1 MKRIALLQFH
11 KDWEVCRNRAQLL
24 RAMNPGLEIHGLFG
38 GDPEKLEEAQHFLGT
53 ELDSLYLLRHPDREW
68 NRKNTDLAV
77 RSWYRDF
84 GAHRDFDVAHSVQWD
99 LLLLAPLS
107 VLYRDV
113 PGESVGLT
121 GLTTVDAIADR
132 WHWTQNEPHRSD
144 FVRLKELVERRFGY
158 DMPFRAC
165 LGPGYCLPR
174 KFLDAYAHADVPE
187 LGHDEIR
194 LPLYAAILGFEV
206 ADTGFYPRWFDT
218 LEERFFNAASD
229 DIDEQLIRSE
239 LARPRGRRAFHPFR
253 REFAL
258 ARAAAP
264 AGGRRKAKGRTAP
277 EATREKADT
286 DRFRVVAIIAAYNES
301 DIISPLLEHLV
312 ENGVESYLI
321 DNRSTDG
328 TVAEARRWLG
338 KGLLEIEMFPK
349 EAPSGETP
357 AGFDWEGI
365 LRRKEEIARELG
377 ADWYIHNDA
386 DEFREA
392 PWPGMRLA
400 DAVRWVDR
408 LGYNCIDFRVL
419 NFRPVDDAFPPGA
432 DPKAHITRWEEPI
445 LHDRVRLNCWKAQKD
460 PVSLAASGG
469 HEVRFPG
476 RRVFPIRFLLRH
488 YPVRSQEH
496 GERKIFEER
505 KNRFLE
511 RERAKGWHVQY
522 DDIPDSGHS
531 FVGDPESLHPYDG
544 DRVRLGLLLENEAA
558 RSAEDRVR
566 DLSAELEA
574 RRLEVA
580 GLQSGK
586 HEAEKHAAN
595 LERDRQK
602 LTQHLIERERHVANL
617 ESNAAELQR
626 HATGLEKD
634 REVLAGH
641 IAHLEEVRAEKDR
654 HLARL
659 EDMRAEQS
667 RHTASLEATLAAVQR
682 HASGL
687 EGDRETL
694 QKHIDHLEAVREE
707 KDRHIALLQSEKIDR
722 ERHVAN
728 LESLR
733 AGFERQAAAFE
744 EERRRL
750 KSSVRDLEDRFAAM
764 RTRANNEEALR
775 RETESRAS
783 TLARELNEMRR
794 STAWRITAPLRWM
807 ADRLKSI
814 FR

>member
-11 KDWEVCRNRAQLL
+11 KDWEICRNRARLL
-24 RAMNPGLEIHGLFG
+24 RTLNPGLEIHGLFG
-38 GDPEKLEEAQHFLGT
+38 GDPEKLEEARHALGA

-68 NRKNTDLAV
+68 KWKNTDLAV
-77 RSWYRDF
+77 RSWYRDA
-84 GAHRDFDVAHSVQWD
+84 GAELEFDVVHSVQWD

-107 VLYRDV
+107 VLYRGV
-113 PGESVGLT
+113 PGESLGLS
-121 GLTTVDAIADR
+121 GITTVDAIADR
-132 WHWTQNEPHRSD
+132 WHWTQNEPHRS
-144 FVRLKELVERRFGY
+144 ELVQLKDLVRYRFGY
-158 DMPFRAC
+158 DAPFRAC

-174 KFLDAYAHADVPE
+174 KFLDAYARADVPE

-194 LPLYAAILGFEV
+194 LPLFASILGFD
-206 ADTGFYPRWFDT
+206 ASDTGFYPRWFDT

-229 DIDEQLIRSE
+229 DIDERLIRLE

-258 ARAAAP
+258 N
-264 AGGRRKAKGRTAP
+264 GTTAP
-277 EATREKADT
+277 PARKTKGASAPKAAREKEAAGEA
-286 DRFRVVAIIAAYNES
+286 FRVVAIIAAYNES
-301 DIISPLLEHLV
+301 DIISPLIEHLA

-338 KGLLEIEMFPK
+338 KGLLDVETFPK
-349 EAPSGETP
+349 EEPAGAPS
-357 AGFDWEGI
+357 GFDWEGI

-386 DEFREA
+386 DEFREP

-419 NFRPVDDAFPPGA
+419 NFRPVDDGFAPGA
-432 DPKAHITRWEEPI
+432 DPKDQITRWEEPI

-469 HEVRFPG
+469 HEVQFPG

-496 GERKIFEER
+496 GERKIFDER
-505 KNRFLE
+505 KKRFLE

-531 FVGDPESLHPYDG
+531 FVGNPDNLHSYDG
-544 DRVRLGLLLENEAA
+544 DRVRLSLLLENEAA
-558 RSAEDRVR
+558 RSAEERVR
-566 DLSAELEA
+566 DLSAELDA

-580 GLQSGK
+580 GLQAGK

-595 LERDRQK
+595 LARDREK
-602 LTQHLIERERHVANL
+602 LMQHLIERERHVANL
-617 ESNAAELQR
+617 ESNAADLQR
-626 HATGLEKD
+626 HATGLEGD
-634 REVLAGH
+634 RQTLARH
-641 IAHLEEVRAEKDR
+641 IAHLEDVRAEKDR
-654 HLARL
+654 HIARL
-659 EDMRAEQS
+659 DDMRSEQS
-667 RHTASLEATLAAVQR
+667 RHTASLEATLAALER

-687 EGDRETL
+687 ESDRETL
-694 QKHIDHLEAVREE
+694 AKHIDHLEAVRDD
-707 KDRHIALLQSEKIDR
+707 KDRHIAALQSEKVDR

-733 AGFERQAAAFE
+733 AGFEGQRTAME

-750 KSSVRDLEDRFAAM
+750 DALARDLEDRFAAM

-775 RETESRAS
+775 QEAESRAS
-783 TLARELNEMRR
+783 ALVRELQALRR
-794 STAWRITAPLRWM
+794 STIWRLTAPLRWM
-807 ADRLKSI
+807 ADGLKSI